1 MCQCVKYVT
10 SIVDTTISEFL
21 DETLKCYLQEKVL
34 SNLIARETTDEMFI
48 QKLAEGKTNGIDIAI
63 LAICELF
70 DISIIVL
77 LEKYLWKSDE
87 IPLDDF
93 DICLIVFSK
102 GKYMSASRRDNTK
115 VEVEYPESLAT
126 SYQIEPVYGS
136 ADRSLSDNSI
146 GHSRKCKVGYVCA
159 ELGDHNYSANIEDH
173 DILNG
178 SNSSC
183 ILGVYNYLSELHEK

>member
-1 MCQCVKYVT
+1 MK
-10 SIVDTTISEFL
+10 
-21 DETLKCYLQEKVL
+21 
-34 SNLIARETTDEMFI
+34 SNLIARETTYEMFI
-48 QKLAEGKTNGIDIAI
+48 QKLTEGKTNGIDIAI
-63 LAICELF
+63 LALCELF

-77 LEKYLWKSDE
+77 FENYLWKSDE
-87 IPLDDF
+87 IPLDEF

-126 SYQIEPVYGS
+126 TVQCLKLGQYMGVQTGTCEQIAVGC
-136 ADRSLSDNSI
+136 
-146 GHSRKCKVGYVCA
+146 SRNRKVGNVRA
-159 ELGDHNYSANIEDH
+159 EVGDHNYSANIEDH

-183 ILGVYNYLSELHEK
+183 ILGV

>member
-1 MCQCVKYVT
+1 MQ
-10 SIVDTTISEFL
+10 
-21 DETLKCYLQEKVL
+21 
-34 SNLIARETTDEMFI
+34 SNLIARETTYEMFI
-48 QKLAEGKTNGIDIAI
+48 QKLEEGKTNGIDIAI

-70 DISIIVL
+70 NISIIVL
-77 LEKYLWKSDE
+77 FENYLWKSDE

-102 GKYMSASRRDNTK
+102 GKYMSASRQDNTK

-126 SYQIEPVYGS
+126 TVQCLKLSQYMGVQTGTCQKS
-136 ADRSLSDNSI
+136 AVGR
-146 GHSRKCKVGYVCA
+146 SRKRKVGNVHA
-159 ELGDHNYSANIEDH
+159 ELGDIEDH

-183 ILGVYNYLSELHEK
+183 ILGV

>member
-1 MCQCVKYVT
+1 MQ
-10 SIVDTTISEFL
+10 
-21 DETLKCYLQEKVL
+21 
-34 SNLIARETTDEMFI
+34 SNLIARETTYEMLI

-77 LEKYLWKSDE
+77 FENYLWKSDE
-87 IPLDDF
+87 IPFDDF

-102 GKYMSASRRDNTK
+102 GKYMSASRQDNTK

-126 SYQIEPVYGS
+126 TVQCLKLSQYMGAQTGTCQKNAVG
-136 ADRSLSDNSI
+136 RS
-146 GHSRKCKVGYVCA
+146 HKRKVGNVRA

-183 ILGVYNYLSELHEK
+183 ILGVYNYLSALHEK

>member
-1 MCQCVKYVT
+1 MTY
-10 SIVDTTISEFL
+10 
-21 DETLKCYLQEKVL
+21 
-34 SNLIARETTDEMFI
+34 EMFI
-48 QKLAEGKTNGIDIAI
+48 QKLVEGKTNGIDIAI

-77 LEKYLWKSDE
+77 FENYLWKSDE

-126 SYQIEPVYGS
+126 TVQCLKLSQYMRAQTGNVRKVQLAVVVS
-136 ADRSLSDNSI
+136 AKLEM
-146 GHSRKCKVGYVCA
+146 YVQN
-159 ELGDHNYSANIEDH
+159 LVTII
-173 DILNG
+173 ILQTLKIMI
-178 SNSSC
+178 S
-183 ILGVYNYLSELHEK
+183 